1 MLFKLLYYLIKQLPG
16 RIGSRLRSLLYR
28 DYFGGKPVQLGE
40 NVSIIGRHENFTAGD
55 NFKVSPDVKLVA
67 RNASMRI
74 GKNVFINYGSF
85 LSADNGGLTIGDDC
99 KLAMDI
105 VIVCGKHE
113 INRDHPVREQEY
125 SGYPVVIGDDV
136 WIGTKAVILGG
147 ISIGDG
153 AVIGAGAVVSKNVAP
168 YEIVGGVPARNI
180 GYRK

>member
-1 MLFKLLYYLIKQLPG
+1 M
-16 RIGSRLRSLLYR
+16 GSKLRSLLYR
-28 DYFGGKPVQLGE
+28 DYFGGNSVQLGE
-40 NVSIIGRHENFTAGD
+40 NVSIIGRHENFTVGD
-55 NFKVSPDVKLVA
+55 NFKVSPDVKLA
-67 RNASMRI
+67 AQNASMRI

-85 LSADNGGLTIGDDC
+85 LSADGGGLTIGDDC
-99 KLAMDI
+99 KLAMDV
-105 VIVCGKHE
+105 VIVCGKHG
-113 INRDHPVREQEY
+113 INRDHPVREQRY

-136 WIGTKAVILGG
+136 WVGTKAIILGG